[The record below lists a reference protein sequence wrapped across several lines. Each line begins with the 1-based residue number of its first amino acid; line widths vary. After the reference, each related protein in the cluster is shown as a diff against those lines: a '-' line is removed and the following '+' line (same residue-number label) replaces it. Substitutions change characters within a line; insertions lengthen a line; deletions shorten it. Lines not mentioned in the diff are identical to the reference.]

1 MLAEETKTA
10 NNYGLDKNNEVVDSL
25 VAPFTDI
32 YVSKEGYH
40 LLLDMPGVS
49 KENFKLKIDNDELI
63 VTGKK
68 QNGDKDRKYVNNEI
82 FYNGFHRH
90 FVLPNDV
97 DTDKIDASYQD
108 GVLKLMLHKK
118 EEFKPKFIEIK

>member
-1 MLAEETKTA
+1 MLTEQTQTA
-10 NNYGLDKNNEVVDSL
+10 NNYSSVMNKEAADML

-40 LLLDMPGVS
+40 ILLDMPGVS
-49 KENFKLKIDNDELI
+49 KENFKLKVDNDELI

-68 QNGDKDRKYVNNEI
+68 QSGEGSRKYLNNEI